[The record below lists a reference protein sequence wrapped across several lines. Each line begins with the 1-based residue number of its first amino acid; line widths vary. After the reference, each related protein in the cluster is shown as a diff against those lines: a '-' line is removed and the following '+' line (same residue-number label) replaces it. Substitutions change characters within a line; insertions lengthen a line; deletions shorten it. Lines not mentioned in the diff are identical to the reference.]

1 MSWSEMF
8 NKDNFP
14 WIAFCVKLP
23 SCADISVFLTIMGYY
38 IAEMHVM
45 QNAVR
50 AVGLEFA
57 LRLPISQFLVEI
69 SGFQSTKNFFGWLQP

>member
-1 MSWSEMF
+1 
-8 NKDNFP
+8 
-14 WIAFCVKLP
+14 
-23 SCADISVFLTIMGYY
+23 MGYY

-69 SGFQSTKNFFGWLQP
+69 SGFQSTKNFFG